1 MALFVNNMSRK
12 FASISSFVLSSVVTL
27 GIMCSCKDYV
37 TTTATEKYVDNLEK
51 FHSAYFMKGINSIK
65 CDNLALY
72 VDYST
77 CTATGQ
83 NSPFFQA
90 LIPCWVNAA
99 KDYYSIKGSV
109 ITKEEDNTYSLLRS
123 INEVNFADIRT
134 AINRMS
140 KSDSESVLL
149 TDGEYYMPSIAKGN
163 VNNPYMADAF
173 KD

>member
-77 CTATGQ
+77 CTAMGQ

-109 ITKEEDNTYSLLRS
+109 ITKEEDNTPETGLTKRNVFSRIWGWVKEKIANRKLLR
-123 INEVNFADIRT
+123 NERKMENAAR
-134 AINRMS
+134 
-140 KSDSESVLL
+140 KE
-149 TDGEYYMPSIAKGN
+149 
-163 VNNPYMADAF
+163 YMAENKQKN
-173 KD
+173 KDNN